1 MSASAYPIHPN
12 THSSAPLCVLD
23 SSCLLASVFQE
34 PGGEKVRALLAG
46 AMMSAV
52 NWSEFVQKAA
62 QYGVDT
68 LGMRSDAEG
77 AGLRIMPVTVDLAEA
92 AAALW
97 PVGKKV
103 GLSLGD
109 RMCLALAQQYRAT
122 AYTTD
127 VAWTACVFD
136 FPIVC
141 IRPPRPASAVHEAMP
156 KALYS

>member
-1 MSASAYPIHPN
+1 MSPSTQPTSHTGTYSSAS
-12 THSSAPLCVLD
+12 LCVLD

-34 PGGEKVRALLAG
+34 PGGEKVRSLLAG

-77 AGLRIMPVTVDLAEA
+77 AGLRIMPVTADLAEA

-97 PVGKKV
+97 TVGKKA

-109 RMCLALAQQYRAT
+109 RMCLALAQQYGVT

-127 VAWTACVFD
+127 LAWTACAFD
-136 FPIVC
+136 FPVVC
-141 IRPPRPASAVHEAMP
+141 IRPPRQASAVHEALP
-156 KALYS
+156 QAA